1 MPLSTSSTPSHDP
14 WPDGLT
20 DLVAEVV
27 ESIHHDPARAEHP
40 LDGLANALHA
50 VELDTI
56 APDELTALADVLGE
70 ITGALLVRAA
80 TPEWPSEITLPNGA
94 VRSRVAHLL
103 NLASRIDDLAERL
116 RPPAQKS

>member
-1 MPLSTSSTPSHDP
+1 MLLSASSTPSHDP
-14 WPDGLT
+14 WPDRLT
-20 DLVAEVV
+20 DLFAELVDG
-27 ESIHHDPARAEHP
+27 IHHDPARAEDP
-40 LDGLANALHA
+40 LEALANALNA

-56 APDELTALADVLGE
+56 ASDELTALADVLGE

-80 TPEWPSEITLPNGA
+80 TPEWPTEITLPNGA

-116 RPPAQKS
+116 RPTAQKS